1 MSEIAQ
7 ELERIARSAPDGVLT
22 PSAVVE
28 SARDEGSPLHDKFEW
43 DDGVA
48 AEAWRLE
55 QARRLIRTVKVV
67 VETTERTLK
76 TVQYVR
82 HPDVDRSEQGYAA
95 FEFLLEHE
103 DSRQEVLAREFRLAV
118 AAMKRARDLA
128 AAFDL
133 AQQVDA
139 VIRQIDEL
147 QMQLQRAPEERLG
160 VVA

>member
-1 MSEIAQ
+1 M
-7 ELERIARSAPDGVLT
+7 
-22 PSAVVE
+22 
-28 SARDEGSPLHDKFEW
+28 
-43 DDGVA
+43 
-48 AEAWRLE
+48 
-55 QARRLIRTVKVV
+55 IRTVKVV

-103 DSRQEVLAREFRLAV
+103 DSRQAVLAREFRLAV

>member
-95 FEFLLEHE
+95 F
-103 DSRQEVLAREFRLAV
+103 
-118 AAMKRARDLA
+118 
-128 AAFDL
+128 DL

-147 QMQLQRAPEERLG
+147 QLKLRRTSEERLG
-160 VVA
+160 VAA